1 MTTSDQ
7 AFQRAALYSDRAR
20 TATSEETRAFFT
32 RMRNSWI
39 RTANS
44 QQMNWPLEIAPRS
57 TLLPPSETGEGL
69 PG

>member
-1 MTTSDQ
+1 MTKSDQ
-7 AFQRAALYSDRAR
+7 AFQRATFYADRAR
-20 TATSEETRAFFT
+20 KATSEETRAFFT

-44 QQMNWPLEIAPRS
+44 EQMNWPLEITPRS
-57 TLLPPSETGEGL
+57 ALLPAETGEAL